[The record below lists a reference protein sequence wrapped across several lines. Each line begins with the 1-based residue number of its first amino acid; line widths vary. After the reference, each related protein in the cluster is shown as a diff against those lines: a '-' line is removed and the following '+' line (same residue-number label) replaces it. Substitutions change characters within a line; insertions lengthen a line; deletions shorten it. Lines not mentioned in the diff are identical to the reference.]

1 MILAFAV
8 TIGVL
13 FGAGATLILSR
24 DLLRIVVGT
33 VLLSNAINLLLVAV
47 GREPATM
54 RVDPLADSVSADP
67 LVQALT
73 LTAIVITFAV
83 LALLLALVIRV
94 HTTHGTIDL
103 DDIAEAEREDERAAE
118 REQED
123 V

>member
-54 RVDPLADSVSADP
+54 RVNPLGDSVSADP